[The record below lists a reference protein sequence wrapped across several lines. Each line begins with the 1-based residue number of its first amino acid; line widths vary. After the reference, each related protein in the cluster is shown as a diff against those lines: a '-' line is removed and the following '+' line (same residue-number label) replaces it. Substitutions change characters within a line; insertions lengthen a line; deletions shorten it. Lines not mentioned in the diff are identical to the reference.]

1 MNRQLFYNNA
11 VFRLVAPILYG
22 ILLYLLILMFFD
34 SVNMIIKNF
43 FSNEVLFVI
52 VLTFVLSESL
62 RLCIVLLN
70 KIYPVTRN
78 LKIRILLQITLNSLL
93 SVILV
98 SLILFFYFIF
108 IEGFSTIRTELITF
122 NILYLLTV
130 FFYNLFFFSMILLNL
145 KNEDKVLKEQKL
157 RENLEIELQSYK
169 NQINPELLF
178 QSLET
183 IISELYRDKKSADDL
198 INDLSKIYRYT
209 LDNKHNDLVTL
220 KEELE
225 SVKYLLSI
233 LNVRFHGKIK
243 CNIQIDKDVLNLGIV
258 PGVFLTIFEEAA
270 TKNIITEFLPLEI
283 MIKNNKNSVNIS
295 YKLKKHLMDF
305 STKNNRIDF
314 IRKAYEYYS
323 QGGFII
329 REEGQ
334 LRFFEIPLLEIEE
347 EN

>member
-22 ILLYLLILMFFD
+22 ILMYLLILMFFD
-34 SVNMIIKNF
+34 SVNMIIQNF
-43 FSNEVLFVI
+43 FSSEVLFVI
-52 VLTFVLSESL
+52 VLTIVLSESL

-78 LKIRILLQITLNSLL
+78 LKIRILLQITLTSLL

-98 SLILFFYFIF
+98 SLILFFYFIY
-108 IEGFSTIRTELITF
+108 IEGFSAIRTELITF

-130 FFYNLFFFSMILLNL
+130 FFYNLFFFSMILLNM
-145 KNEDKVLKEQKL
+145 KNEDRVLKEQKL
-157 RENLEIELQSYK
+157 RKNLEIELQSYK

-220 KEELE
+220 KEELD
-225 SVKYLLSI
+225 SVKYLLNI

-243 CNIQIDKDVLNLGIV
+243 CNIQINKDVFNLGIV
-258 PGVFLTIFEEAA
+258 PGVFLAIFEEAA
-270 TKNIITEFLPLEI
+270 TENIITKNLPLEI
-283 MIKNNKNSVNIS
+283 MIKNNNNSVNIS

-305 STKNNRIDF
+305 TSKNNRIDF

-329 REEGQ
+329 GKKGQ
-334 LRFFEIPLLEIEE
+334 LKFFEIPLLEIKE